1 VRQEKL
7 LGETDWDLLIILDAC
22 RYDYFGKIY
31 PEYLEGELKK
41 AVSPAS
47 NTMEWCQKVVK
58 TGIFEDDVIV
68 SANPHINSRMPVGER
83 EFEATNYF
91 KEIHDAWFWAWDEEN
106 KTVQPNEVTERS
118 LDILSDCSERAII
131 WYIQPHAPYVTCPLK
146 RRKNP
151 FPKPREKRP
160 MQIGGGEKN
169 IIGKAMEFGVKQLLS
184 PQLMKLAFKLR
195 LKIRGDNAGLG
206 PVRETFLEY
215 GLPELRRFYAENLG
229 EVLSSCRKACD
240 EFPDKN
246 VVITADHGELL
257 GEYTIGPCFA
267 HPARVRKR
275 ELVEVPWLEVDG
287 VAR

>member
-22 RYDYFGKIY
+22 RYDYFEKIY

-91 KEIHDAWFWAWDEEN
+91 KEIHDAWLWAWDEEN
-106 KTVQPNEVTERS
+106 KTVQPNEVTQRS
-118 LDILSDCSERAII
+118 LDILDSCSDRSII
-131 WYIQPHAPYVTCPLK
+131 WYVQPHAPYITRPLK
-146 RRKNP
+146 RKKNP
-151 FPKPREKRP
+151 FPRARDKRP
-160 MQIGGGEKN
+160 MQVGGPDRNLVGV
-169 IIGKAMEFGVKQLLS
+169 GMEYVIKRFLPPFMLK
-184 PQLMKLAFKLR
+184 KLFQIR
-195 LKIRGDNAGLG
+195 LKIRGEDAGLG
-206 PVRETFLEY
+206 PVRETFLEH
-215 GLPELRRFYAENLG
+215 GLAKLRQFYAENLG
-229 EVLSSCRKACD
+229 EVLSCCREICG
-240 EFPDKN
+240 EFSDREIA
-246 VVITADHGELL
+246 ITADHGELL
-257 GEYTIGPCFA
+257 GDSSIGPSFA
-267 HPARVRKR
+267 HPAGERKK
-275 ELVEVPWLEVDG
+275 ELIEVPWLEVDG